1 MSWLTGWFTGWLL
14 FAWFATLCWQLL
26 CKHTHTQNHLHMHI
40 WEWTRAYICTCAPL
54 TRAYTHTAV
63 DVRRRCYWNCCVVF
77 CEYSF
82 TLGVWPQVNFLKIFL
97 YFTFVSFYFLSELL
111 PPRNLLNCNFR
122 LWFHTG
128 VQIIFNNIYF
138 SSAFHTSS
146 NVILARTLCTYFASC
161 EQEIARTLSLSAWLL
176 SLFTYALRKH
186 ALAHSLHI
194 CAIVV
199 ATWHTYLSTS
209 TFHYVVVDAIIGYS
223 CICMHIHMY

>member
-63 DVRRRCYWNCCVVF
+63 DVRRRCYCNCCVVF

-128 VQIIFNNIYF
+128 VQIIFNNIFFFCF
-138 SSAFHTSS
+138 SH
-146 NVILARTLCTYFASC
+146 ILKCNTRPYSLYVFCQLRT
-161 EQEIARTLSLSAWLL
+161 RN
-176 SLFTYALRKH
+176 R
-186 ALAHSLHI
+186 AHSLTLCLALIALHL
-194 CAIVV
+194 C
-199 ATWHTYLSTS
+199 TS
-209 TFHYVVVDAIIGYS
+209 
-223 CICMHIHMY
+223 